1 MALSKTPLISAILQ
15 FADGLKFRQL
25 FLITAAL
32 FLLNLIIPDPI
43 PFFDELIL
51 GLLATLALARVLNPG
66 GAAPGTAV
74 SPPAASARSCPRPA
88 PRRSAP

>member
-51 GLLATLALARVLNPG
+51 GLLALPLGAMLLAGLPLLVFFLMQRYLVRGLLAGSVK
-66 GAAPGTAV
+66 
-74 SPPAASARSCPRPA
+74 
-88 PRRSAP
+88 

>member
-51 GLLATLALARVLNPG
+51 GLLALLFASWKKSGSQQKPSADPSVIEG
-66 GAAPGTAV
+66 EVV
-74 SPPAASARSCPRPA
+74 SRKTSKENRP
-88 PRRSAP
+88 